1 MVLLV
6 EGFGMKVKVKAMG
19 ILKKALGKEEL
30 FLHIDTLGEARLR
43 DVIKKILE
51 EASSLKD
58 VLLDPELKDPSPNTI
73 VLINGKEMGLL
84 GGINAVIR
92 DGDEIVL
99 IPVVHGG

>member
-1 MVLLV
+1 MR
-6 EGFGMKVKVKAMG
+6 VKVRVMG

-30 FLHIDTLGEARLR
+30 FLDIDILGELRLKN
-43 DVIKKILE
+43 VIERILE
-51 EASSLKD
+51 EASSLRD